1 MATADVLKNPFEFE
15 SRAKATEGKAGMAGE
30 RDVHVR
36 RSTAGTG
43 LRVGAADAVLPATD
57 EVMAVTA
64 RRDEQPFFAYAPPP
78 RVRAFDE
85 FAFMAE
91 ITEPPPTFLAL
102 PPLHLDRELGRS
114 IPPGSLPSLSPVLRE
129 LSELVHPLAVG
140 ARRS

>member
-15 SRAKATEGKAGMAGE
+15 SQAKATEGKAGMAG
-30 RDVHVR
+30 VNGPVR

-43 LRVGAADAVLPATD
+43 LRVGEASADLPATD

-78 RVRAFDE
+78 RVRAFDDA
-85 FAFMAE
+85 AFMAE

-114 IPPGSLPSLSPVLRE
+114 IPPGRLPSLSLILRE
-129 LSELVHPLAVG
+129 LSELAGLQGVG

>member
-1 MATADVLKNPFEFE
+1 MATADILKNPFEFE
-15 SRAKATEGKAGMAGE
+15 SQAKATEGKAGMAG
-30 RDVHVR
+30 VTGPVR

-43 LRVGAADAVLPATD
+43 LRVGVASADLPATD

-85 FAFMAE
+85 AAFMAE

-102 PPLHLDRELGRS
+102 PPLHLDRELGRT
-114 IPPGSLPSLSPVLRE
+114 PQRDKLPSLSLILRE
-129 LSELVHPLAVG
+129 LSELVGPQGFG